1 MSAPARAMGDGNRP
15 LFSAR
20 VLGGIGEVAAAAW
33 DACAGGDNPF
43 VSHAFLSA
51 LEESGSAAPETGWA
65 PRHLVVEDASGAIV
79 GCAPAYLKSHSY
91 GEYVFDHAWAA
102 ACERAGGS
110 YYPKLQ
116 VAVPFTPV
124 TGPRLMVRAR
134 LGEASG
140 GARAG
145 ADRETIRRAL
155 ITGCVALARSAGV
168 SSLHVTFPTEA
179 EWRGLG
185 AAGFL
190 LRTDR
195 QFHWS
200 NQGYGTFDDFLA
212 QLASRKRK
220 AVRRERRAAQDA
232 GLTIETLTGA
242 AITPAHWDAFYR
254 CYVATAERKWGHPY
268 LNRAF
273 FELLGEKMADRVVLV
288 MAANRGR
295 TIAGALNLVGGGTL
309 YGRNWGALEHHR
321 FLHFELCYYRAIDYA
336 IERGL
341 SRVEAGV
348 QGPHKIARGYLP
360 KITYSA
366 HWIENRGLR
375 AAVAE
380 YLDHERP
387 AIDAEVEALA
397 DHAPFRKG

>member
-1 MSAPARAMGDGNRP
+1 MGEGNRP
-15 LFSAR
+15 LFGAR
-20 VLGGIGEVAAAAW
+20 VLGGIGKVAADDW
-33 DACAGGDNPF
+33 DACAGGGNPF
-43 VSHAFLSA
+43 VSHAFLKA
-51 LEESGSAAPETGWA
+51 LEESGSATPETGWA
-65 PRHLVVEDASGAIV
+65 PRHLIVEDAGGAIV
-79 GCAPAYLKSHSY
+79 GAAPAYLKSHSY
-91 GEYVFDHAWAA
+91 GEYVFDHAWANA
-102 ACERAGGS
+102 FERAGGS

-124 TGPRLMVRAR
+124 TGPRLMVRA
-134 LGEASG
+134 GS
-140 GARAG
+140 
-145 ADRETIRRAL
+145 DRETIRRAL
-155 ITGCVALARSAGV
+155 IAGCVALARNAGV

-200 NQGYGTFDDFLA
+200 NRGYRTFDDFLG

-220 AVRRERRAAQDA
+220 AVRRERREARAA

-242 AITPAHWDAFYR
+242 AITSAHWDAFYR
-254 CYVATAERKWGHPY
+254 CYVATSERKWGHPY

-273 FELLGEKMADRVVLV
+273 FEMLGDTMADRVVLV
-288 MAANRGR
+288 LAANGGR
-295 TIAGALNLVGGGTL
+295 IIAGALNLVGGDTL
-309 YGRNWGALEHHR
+309 YGRNWGALERHP
-321 FLHFELCYYRAIDYA
+321 FLHFELCYYRAIEYA

-341 SRVEAGV
+341 SHVEAGA

-366 HWIENRGLR
+366 HWIGHEGLR
-375 AAVAE
+375 DAIAE

-397 DHAPFRKG
+397 DHAPFRKV

>member
-1 MSAPARAMGDGNRP
+1 MDDGDRP
-15 LFSAR
+15 PVTAR
-20 VLGGIGEVAAAAW
+20 VLAGIGEAPAAAW
-33 DACAGGDNPF
+33 DACAGGGNPF
-43 VSHAFLSA
+43 VSHAFLAA
-51 LEESGSAAPETGWA
+51 LEDSGSAAPEVGWA
-65 PRHLVVEDASGAIV
+65 PHHLVVEDAGGVMVGA
-79 GCAPAYLKSHSY
+79 APAYLKSHSY
-91 GEYVFDHAWAA
+91 GEYVFDHAWADA
-102 ACERAGGS
+102 FERAGGS

-124 TGPRLMVRAR
+124 TGPRLMVRA
-134 LGEASG
+134 GSDPA
-140 GARAG
+140 
-145 ADRETIRRAL
+145 TVRRAL
-155 ITGCVALARSAGV
+155 IAGCVALARSAGV

-179 EWRGLG
+179 EWRALG

-200 NQGYGTFDDFLA
+200 NEGYGSFDDFLA

-220 AVRRERRAAQDA
+220 AVRRERRAARDA

-254 CYVATAERKWGHPY
+254 CYVATSERKWGHPY

-273 FELLGEKMADRVVLV
+273 FEMLGDTMADRVVLV
-288 MAANRGR
+288 LAANGGR
-295 TIAGALNLVGGGTL
+295 IIAGALNLAGGDTL
-309 YGRNWGALEHHR
+309 YGRNWGALERHP
-321 FLHFELCYYRAIDYA
+321 FLHFELCYYRAIEYA

-341 SRVEAGV
+341 SHVEAGA

-366 HWIENRGLR
+366 HWIEHEGLR
-375 AAVAE
+375 DAIAE

>member
-51 LEESGSAAPETGWA
+51 LEDSGSATPETGWA
-65 PRHLVVEDASGAIV
+65 PRHLVVEDAGGAIV
-79 GCAPAYLKSHSY
+79 GAAPAYLKSHSY
-91 GEYVFDHAWAA
+91 GEYVFDHAWANA
-102 ACERAGGS
+102 FERAGGS

-124 TGPRLMVRAR
+124 TGPRLMVRA
-134 LGEASG
+134 
-140 GARAG
+140 G
-145 ADRETIRRAL
+145 ADPATVRRAL
-155 ITGCVALARSAGV
+155 VAGCVALARRAGV

-179 EWRGLG
+179 EWRELG
-185 AAGFL
+185 EAGFL

-200 NQGYGTFDDFLA
+200 NRGYRSFDDFLA

-220 AVRRERRAAQDA
+220 AVRRERRAALA
-232 GLTIETLTGA
+232 EGLTVETLTGA
-242 AITPAHWDAFYR
+242 AITPAHWDAFHR
-254 CYVATAERKWGHPY
+254 CYVATSERKWGHPY

-273 FELLGEKMADRVVLV
+273 FEMLGEEMADRVVLV

-295 TIAGALNLVGGGTL
+295 TIAGALNLVGGDTL
-309 YGRNWGALEHHR
+309 FGRNWGALERHA
-321 FLHFELCYYRAIDYA
+321 FLHFELCYYRAIEYA

-366 HWIENRGLR
+366 HWIGHKGLR
-375 AAVAE
+375 DAIAD

-387 AIDAEVEALA
+387 AIDAEVEALG

>member
-15 LFSAR
+15 LFGAR

-43 VSHAFLSA
+43 VSHAFLKA
-51 LEESGSAAPETGWA
+51 LEDSGSATPETGWA
-65 PRHLVVEDASGAIV
+65 PHHLVVEDASGRIV
-79 GCAPAYLKSHSY
+79 GCAPVYLKSHSY
-91 GEYVFDHAWAA
+91 GEYVFDHAWADA
-102 ACERAGGS
+102 FERAGGC

-124 TGPRLMVRAR
+124 TGPRLMVRA
-134 LGEASG
+134 
-140 GARAG
+140 G
-145 ADRETIRRAL
+145 ADPATVRRAL
-155 ITGCVALARSAGV
+155 VAGCVALARRAGV

-179 EWRGLG
+179 EWRELG
-185 AAGFL
+185 EAGFL

-200 NQGYGTFDDFLA
+200 NRGYRSFDDFLA

-220 AVRRERRAAQDA
+220 AVRRERRAALA
-232 GLTIETLTGA
+232 EGLTVETLTGA

-254 CYVATAERKWGHPY
+254 CYVATSERKWGHPY

-273 FELLGEKMADRVVLV
+273 FEMLGEEMADRVVLV

-295 TIAGALNLVGGGTL
+295 TIAGALNLVGGDTL
-309 YGRNWGALEHHR
+309 FGRNWGALEHHR
-321 FLHFELCYYRAIDYA
+321 FLHFELCYYRAIEYA

-366 HWIENRGLR
+366 HWIGHKGLR
-375 AAVAE
+375 DAVAH

-387 AIDAEVEALA
+387 AIEAEVEALA
-397 DHAPFRKG
+397 DHAPVRKG

>member
-1 MSAPARAMGDGNRP
+1 MGDGNRP

-65 PRHLVVEDASGAIV
+65 PRHLVVEDAGGAIV
-79 GCAPAYLKSHSY
+79 GAAPAYLKSHSY
-91 GEYVFDHAWAA
+91 GEYVFDHAWADA
-102 ACERAGGS
+102 FERAGGS

-124 TGPRLMVRAR
+124 TGPRLMVRA
-134 LGEASG
+134 
-140 GARAG
+140 G
-145 ADRETIRRAL
+145 ADPAMVRRAL
-155 ITGCVALARSAGV
+155 IAGCVALARSAGV

-200 NQGYGTFDDFLA
+200 NRGYRSFDDFLA

-220 AVRRERRAAQDA
+220 AVRRERRAALTA
-232 GLTIETLTGA
+232 GLAIETLTGA

-254 CYVATAERKWGHPY
+254 CYVATSERKWGMPY
-268 LNRAF
+268 LTRAF
-273 FELLGEKMADRVVLV
+273 FEMLGDTMADRVVLV
-288 MAANRGR
+288 IAANRGR
-295 TIAGALNLVGGGTL
+295 TIAGALNLVGGDTL
-309 YGRNWGALEHHR
+309 FGRNWGALERHR

-366 HWIENRGLR
+366 HWIGHKGLR
-375 AAVAE
+375 DAVAD

-387 AIDAEVEALA
+387 AIDAEVDALA
-397 DHAPFRKG
+397 DLAPFRKAGR

>member
-1 MSAPARAMGDGNRP
+1 MGDGNRP
-15 LFSAR
+15 LLSAR

-43 VSHAFLSA
+43 VSHAFLKA

-79 GCAPAYLKSHSY
+79 GAAPAYLKSHSY
-91 GEYVFDHAWAA
+91 GEYVFDHAWADA
-102 ACERAGGS
+102 FERAGGS

-124 TGPRLMVRAR
+124 TGPRLMVRA
-134 LGEASG
+134 GS
-140 GARAG
+140 
-145 ADRETIRRAL
+145 DRETIRRAL
-155 ITGCVALARSAGV
+155 IAGCVALARNAGV
-168 SSLHVTFPTEA
+168 SSLHVTFATEA
-179 EWRGLG
+179 EWRVLG

-200 NQGYGTFDDFLA
+200 NEGYGTFDDFLA

-242 AITPAHWDAFYR
+242 AITPAHWDAFHR
-254 CYVATAERKWGHPY
+254 CYIATAERKWGHPY
-268 LNRAF
+268 LRRAF
-273 FELLGEKMADRVVLV
+273 FEMLGGTMADQVVLV

-295 TIAGALNLVGGGTL
+295 TIAGALNLVGGDTL
-309 YGRNWGALEHHR
+309 YGRNWGALERHR
-321 FLHFELCYYRAIDYA
+321 FLHFELCYYRAIEFA

-341 SRVEAGV
+341 GRVEAGV

-366 HWIENRGLR
+366 HWIGHKGLR
-375 AAVAE
+375 DAIAD